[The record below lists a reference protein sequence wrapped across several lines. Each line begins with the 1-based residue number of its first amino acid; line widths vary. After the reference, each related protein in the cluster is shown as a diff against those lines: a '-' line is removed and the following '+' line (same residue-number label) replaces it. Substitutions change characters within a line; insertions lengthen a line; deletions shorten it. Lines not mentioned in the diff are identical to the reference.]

1 MKTEIV
7 FILDKSGSMAGLEK
21 DTIGGFNALIDKQK
35 QMDGEVK
42 VTTVLFNHHYTLLHD
57 RIDIKGI
64 APLTEAQYNVSGTTA
79 LLDAI
84 GNSIKKMQEIQSVTL
99 KESHPDKI
107 IFVITTDGE
116 ENSSTQYN
124 VQMIKKLIS
133 KQKELGWEF
142 MFLGANI
149 DAIQTASQMGL
160 HANDA
165 VDFIADSQGTK
176 VIYEAV
182 AEQIISVRSTGK
194 REEHW
199 KASIEK
205 DTIARKKIK

>member
-21 DTIGGFNALIDKQK
+21 DTIGGFNALINKQK
-35 QMDGEVK
+35 QMDGEVT
-42 VTTVLFNHHYTLLHD
+42 VTTVLFNHDSTLLHD
-57 RIDIKGI
+57 RINIKGI

-84 GNSIKKMQEIQSVTL
+84 GNSIKKMQETQSVTL
-99 KESHPDKI
+99 KEAQPDKI

-149 DAIQTASQMGL
+149 DAVQTASRMGL
-160 HANDA
+160 KEEDA

-182 AEQIISVRSTGK
+182 AEQIISVRQTGK
-194 REEHW
+194 RQHNW

-205 DTIARKKIK
+205 DTNTRKV

>member
-35 QMDGEVK
+35 QMVGEVT
-42 VTTVLFNHHYTLLHD
+42 VTTVLFNHEYTLLHD
-57 RIDIKGI
+57 RINIKGI
-64 APLTEAQYNVSGTTA
+64 APLTEAQYKVSGTTA

-84 GNSIKKMQEIQSVTL
+84 GNSIKKMKEIQNVTL
-99 KESHPDKI
+99 KEAQPDKV

-124 VQMIKKLIS
+124 VHAIKKLIS

-149 DAIQTASQMGL
+149 DAIQTAGQMGL

-176 VIYEAV
+176 VIYETV

-194 REEHW
+194 REENW
-199 KASIEK
+199 KASIER
-205 DTIARKKIK
+205 DTKTRKK

>member
-21 DTIGGFNALIDKQK
+21 DTIGGFNALIEKQK
-35 QMDGEVK
+35 QVDGEVT
-42 VTTVLFNHHYTLLHD
+42 VTTVLFNHDYTLLHD
-57 RIDIKGI
+57 RINIKGI

-99 KESHPDKI
+99 KEAHPDKI

-124 VQMIKKLIS
+124 VHVIKKLIS

-149 DAIQTASQMGL
+149 DAIATASKLGL

-182 AEQIISVRSTGK
+182 ADQIISVRSTGK
-194 REEHW
+194 RKENW
-199 KASIEK
+199 KESIEI
-205 DTIARKKIK
+205 DTITRKK

>member
-21 DTIGGFNALIDKQK
+21 DTIGGFNALINKQK
-35 QMDGEVK
+35 QLEGDVT
-42 VTTVLFNHHYTLLHD
+42 VTTVLFNHDYTLLHD

-64 APLTEAQYNVSGTTA
+64 APLTEDQYNVSGTTA

-84 GNSIKKMQEIQSVTL
+84 GISIKKMQEIQNVTL
-99 KESHPDKI
+99 KEAQPDKT

-124 VQMIKKLIS
+124 IQTIKKLIS

-149 DAIQTASQMGL
+149 DAIQTANQMGL
-160 HANDA
+160 HADDA

-176 VIYEAV
+176 VIYEAL
-182 AEQIISVRSTGK
+182 ADQIISVRSTGK
-194 REEHW
+194 REENW
-199 KASIEK
+199 KISIEK
-205 DTIARKKIK
+205 DTKARKKY

>member
-35 QMDGEVK
+35 KLDGEVT
-42 VTTVLFNHHYTLLHD
+42 VTTVLFNHDYTLLHD

-64 APLTEAQYNVSGTTA
+64 APLTEDQYNVSGTTA

-84 GNSIKKMQEIQSVTL
+84 GISIKKMQEIQNVTL
-99 KESHPDKI
+99 KEAQPNKT

-124 VQMIKKLIS
+124 IQTIKKLIS

-149 DAIQTASQMGL
+149 DAIQTANQMGL
-160 HANDA
+160 HADDA

-176 VIYEAV
+176 VIYEAL
-182 AEQIISVRSTGK
+182 ADQIISVRSTGK
-194 REEHW
+194 REENW
-199 KASIEK
+199 KISIEK
-205 DTIARKKIK
+205 DTKARKKH

>member
-35 QMDGEVK
+35 KLDGEVT
-42 VTTVLFNHHYTLLHD
+42 VTTVLFNHDYTLLHD

-64 APLTEAQYNVSGTTA
+64 APLTEDQYNVSGTTA

-84 GNSIKKMQEIQSVTL
+84 GISIKKMQEIQNVTL
-99 KESHPDKI
+99 KEAQPDKT

-124 VQMIKKLIS
+124 IQTIKKLIS

-149 DAIQTASQMGL
+149 DAIQTANQMGL
-160 HANDA
+160 HADDA

-176 VIYEAV
+176 VIYEAL
-182 AEQIISVRSTGK
+182 ADQIISVRSTGK
-194 REEHW
+194 REENW
-199 KASIEK
+199 KISIEK
-205 DTIARKKIK
+205 DTKARKKH

>member
-35 QMDGEVK
+35 KLDGEVT
-42 VTTVLFNHHYTLLHD
+42 VTTVLFNHKYTLLHD

-64 APLTEAQYNVSGTTA
+64 APLTESQYNVSGTTA

-84 GNSIKKMQEIQSVTL
+84 GNSIKKMQEIQHVTS
-99 KESHPDKI
+99 KEAQADKV

-124 VQMIKKLIS
+124 VHAIKKLIS

-149 DAIQTASQMGL
+149 DAIQTASKMGL

-182 AEQIISVRSTGK
+182 AEQLISVRSTGK
-194 REEHW
+194 REDNW
-199 KASIEK
+199 KASIEY
-205 DTIARKKIK
+205 DTRKRKK

>member
-7 FILDKSGSMAGLEK
+7 FNLDKSGSMAGLEK

-35 QMDGEVK
+35 KLDGEVT
-42 VTTVLFNHHYTLLHD
+42 VTTVLFNHDYTLLHD

-64 APLTEAQYNVSGTTA
+64 APLTEDQYNVSGTTA

-84 GNSIKKMQEIQSVTL
+84 GISIKKMQEIQNVTL
-99 KESHPDKI
+99 KEAQPNKT

-124 VQMIKKLIS
+124 IQTIKKLIS

-149 DAIQTASQMGL
+149 DAIQTANKMGL
-160 HANDA
+160 HADDA

-176 VIYEAV
+176 VIYEAL
-182 AEQIISVRSTGK
+182 ADQIISVRSTGK
-194 REEHW
+194 REENW
-199 KASIEK
+199 KISIEK
-205 DTIARKKIK
+205 DTKARKKH